1 MKNAL
6 PIGLALAFLALAAAA
21 LILAA
26 DGARRIRTEQQRT
39 LALEEQVRTA
49 VSRQADAEARLVQT
63 RSEFAAELGRVREA
77 LATQGKAAEAS
88 LAKAR
93 TELAMELGSIRDA
106 QARHR
111 EEVEASLAKVRAGSA
126 AAAPSHGSDA
136 PARLRDI
143 PARDV
148 PRDPPRRAGPG
159 DIVADFSHCYW
170 HINEGG
176 DFDFA
181 PAVVVP
187 GKTTAA
193 VSSNGTRYSLT
204 LSKDAGKLTVI
215 QENNGSARISSYVR
229 RGGTVGRLSADSY
242 LFNGAEPSHAK
253 GYVLLQTTAE
263 EPAAPAPAPTDTPR

>member
-6 PIGLALAFLALAAAA
+6 PVGLALAFLALAAAA

-49 VSRQADAEARLVQT
+49 VSRQADTEARLVQT

-106 QARHR
+106 QTRHR
-111 EEVEASLAKVRAGSA
+111 EELDASLAKVRTDIA
-126 AAAPSHGSDA
+126 AWPRGSDA
-136 PARLRDI
+136 SARPRDF

-148 PRDPPRRAGPG
+148 PRDPPRRAAPG
-159 DIVADFSHCYW
+159 DIVADFTHCYW

-187 GKTTAA
+187 GKTTTA

-204 LSKDAGKLTVI
+204 LSKDSKELSVI
-215 QENNGSARISSYVR
+215 QENKGSARISSYVR
-229 RGGTVGRLSADSY
+229 RGGTAGRLSADSY
-242 LFNGAEPSHAK
+242 LFNGVERAGAK

-263 EPAAPAPAPTDTPR
+263 EPAAPAPAPADTPR